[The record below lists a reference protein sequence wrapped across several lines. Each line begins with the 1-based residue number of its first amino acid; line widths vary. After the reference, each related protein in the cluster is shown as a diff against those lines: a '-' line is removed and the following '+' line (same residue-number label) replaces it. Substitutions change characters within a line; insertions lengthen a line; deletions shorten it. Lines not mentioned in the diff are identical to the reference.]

1 MIKTESTRYIITPN
15 DNRNPP
21 DEVIK
26 ELKRLSSDLE
36 LFWNEHDNQWEFYL
50 LKQKG
55 ITSDNDILCWQMSAP
70 TKGTSITVGI
80 VDWLRKY
87 DTANGGLLS
96 KEELKKNWLEQWA
109 EGREN
114 RKKEMKK
121 QLDEVAY
128 VRQNLIKDF
137 GSQRTVVA
145 IPKLMG
151 IDERGKKIYGT
162 KRHS

>member
-1 MIKTESTRYIITPN
+1 
-15 DNRNPP
+15 
-21 DEVIK
+21 
-26 ELKRLSSDLE
+26 
-36 LFWNEHDNQWEFYL
+36 
-50 LKQKG
+50 
-55 ITSDNDILCWQMSAP
+55 MSEP

-121 QLDEVAY
+121 QLDEVSY